1 MRKAFVQKENTN
13 TILSIK
19 HNTPMIK
26 RIEVCNK
33 NSFVPFPTE
42 EVEDIPYVDCEEIII
57 PDDFENERISNI
69 SNLLFLNPYF
79 GDSDDDLWS
88 GEEIDFHC
96 SDQSSDS
103 VSLM

>member
-13 TILSIK
+13 TAFSIK

-26 RIEVCNK
+26 KIEVCNK
-33 NSFVPFPTE
+33 NSFVPFPNE

-57 PDDFENERISNI
+57 PDDLENERISNVR
-69 SNLLFLNPYF
+69 NLLFLNPSF
-79 GDSDDDLWS
+79 SDSDDDLWS
-88 GEEIDFHC
+88 GEQTDFHY

-103 VSLM
+103 ISLM